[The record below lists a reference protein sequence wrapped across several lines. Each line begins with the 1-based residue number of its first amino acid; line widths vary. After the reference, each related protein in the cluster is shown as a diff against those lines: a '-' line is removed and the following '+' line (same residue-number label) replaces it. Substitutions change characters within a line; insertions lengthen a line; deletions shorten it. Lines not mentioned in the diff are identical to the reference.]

1 VMIDEWLDVV
11 VNPFDPASLF
21 AVITDPGQRE
31 TLIPLER
38 VELNEHGF
46 QADGA
51 HIGREFKQHADTI
64 LETNRKAIERFT
76 TGTDTDEAAE
86 AARKAKQLPFGA
98 KLDAYKYLDNLPNV
112 EMLPRRGTALDVATR
127 ASAAPERKLS
137 GFEAAA
143 ELSRRGLQMDIDK
156 NRLVSQWFP
165 DGVPESELDALQQ
178 RLTVRA
184 GLRVVGG
191 E

>member
-1 VMIDEWLDVV
+1 
-11 VNPFDPASLF
+11 
-21 AVITDPGQRE
+21 
-31 TLIPLER
+31 
-38 VELNEHGF
+38 
-46 QADGA
+46 
-51 HIGREFKQHADTI
+51 
-64 LETNRKAIERFT
+64 
-76 TGTDTDEAAE
+76 
-86 AARKAKQLPFGA
+86 
-98 KLDAYKYLDNLPNV
+98 
-112 EMLPRRGTALDVATR
+112 MLPRRGTALDIATR

-137 GFEAAA
+137 GFEVAA

-156 NRLVSQWFP
+156 NRLVAQWWP